1 MELFPNGEKSMDP
14 LCVSFSKP
22 NDLLFA
28 TDSVLE
34 SKLLRGVIES
44 RLNLEDL
51 LALGV
56 TLPDILNKSSLREVS
71 PSIVKEPLSLL
82 REGDPSGTT
91 ILGRPAAFCS
101 PWLLL

>member
-1 MELFPNGEKSMDP
+1 MDP

-56 TLPDILNKSSLREVS
+56 TLPDILNKYTVIKG
-71 PSIVKEPLSLL
+71 SITLYSKRATITIS